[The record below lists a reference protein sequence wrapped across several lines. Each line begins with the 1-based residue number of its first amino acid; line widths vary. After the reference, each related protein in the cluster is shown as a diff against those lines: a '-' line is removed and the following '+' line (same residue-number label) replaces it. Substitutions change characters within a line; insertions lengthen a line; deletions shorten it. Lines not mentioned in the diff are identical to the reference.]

1 MEKAMNPK
9 SVTSEKTVA
18 FAAGP
23 ARDSRFDVKERW
35 ADCLNLPATH
45 PDRDLEFFHRQM
57 NEEINGLENA
67 ARSLADFPEADW
79 SVRMSIARQAADE
92 ARHVLMFRRI
102 LEKRGA
108 WLGRYPVLNFQY
120 RIITNIDNLVG
131 RLAVQNRS
139 FEAEGVDAV
148 EPEIRMRREKGDTEL
163 ADLFEMQLAD
173 EIGHV
178 RFANEYI
185 ARVCKTDPVNVMR
198 VGRALNYAS
207 EAFLWVMGQ
216 EAIDGVAYGRN
227 EQGRLDAGFSP
238 EEVRFAV
245 EYRSSRKK
253 HAGT

>member
-1 MEKAMNPK
+1 MHTESAITKPA
-9 SVTSEKTVA
+9 EA
-18 FAAGP
+18 FAPGP

-35 ADCLNLPATH
+35 AECLNLADTH
-45 PDRDLEFFHRQM
+45 PDRNLEFFHRQM

-67 ARSLADFPEADW
+67 AQSLVDFRDAEW

-102 LEKRGA
+102 LESRGA
-108 WLGRYPVLNFQY
+108 WLGRYPVLNFQF
-120 RIITNIDNLVG
+120 RIISKIDNLVG

-148 EPEIRMRREKGDTEL
+148 EPEIQKAREAGDSEL
-163 ADLFEMQLAD
+163 ADLFEAQLAD

-185 ARVCKTDPVNVMR
+185 AQASKNNPLNVMR
-198 VGRALNYAS
+198 VGRALNQAS

-216 EAIDGVAYGRN
+216 EAIDSVKYTTN
-227 EQGRLDAGFSP
+227 ERGRLEAGFSP
-238 EEVRFAV
+238 EEVQFAIAN
-245 EYRSSRKK
+245 RNSRKK
-253 HAGT
+253 NGGT

>member
-1 MEKAMNPK
+1 MNPN
-9 SVTSEKTVA
+9 TSPQKKAVA

-35 ADCLNLPATH
+35 ADCLNLPPTH

-67 ARSLADFPEADW
+67 ARSLVDFPNADW
-79 SVRMSIARQAADE
+79 GIRMSIARQAADE
-92 ARHVLMFRRI
+92 ARHVLMFRLI
-102 LEKRGA
+102 LEKRGS

-148 EPEIRMRREKGDTEL
+148 EPEIKKRREKGDSEL
-163 ADLFEMQLAD
+163 ADFFEMQLAD

-185 ARVCKTDPVNVMR
+185 ARATKTDPLNVMR

-207 EAFLWVMGQ
+207 EAFLCVMGQ
-216 EAIDGVAYGRN
+216 EAIDSVTYERN
-227 EQGRLDAGFSP
+227 EEGRLQAGFTP

-245 EYRSSRKK
+245 ADRNSKKK
-253 HAGT
+253 HAGG

>member
-1 MEKAMNPK
+1 MNASSASSDKAIP
-9 SVTSEKTVA
+9 

-23 ARDSRFDVKERW
+23 ARDARFDVKERW
-35 ADCLNLPATH
+35 ADCTNLPATH
-45 PDRDLEFFHRQM
+45 PDRELEFFHRQM

-79 SVRMSIARQAADE
+79 GVRMSIARQAADE

-102 LEKRGA
+102 MEQRGA

-148 EPEIRMRREKGDTEL
+148 EPEIAKAREKGDTDL
-163 ADLFEMQLAD
+163 ADLFEAQLAD

-185 ARVCKTDPVNVMR
+185 ARVSKTDPINVMR

-207 EAFLWVMGQ
+207 EAFFWVMGQ
-216 EAIDGVAYGRN
+216 EAIAGAAYSRN
-227 EQGRLDAGFSP
+227 EAGRLEAGFSP
-238 EEVRFAV
+238 EEVRLAV
-245 EYRSSRKK
+245 EQRTSRKK
-253 HAGT
+253 HAGS